1 VRRLYSRIYLHF
13 LGVLLVVGLATGL
26 VFALGARGAALQDVA
41 ERVARHVASLV
52 AERLADPAALAAR
65 VRQLHADLE
74 IDVTVRDLAGRV
86 LSRAGPQLPELSGA
100 EAAQVR
106 AGKVVTRP
114 RPVWFAAAPIRD
126 PASGSVVGV
135 LEASARRHVRWPALL
150 RPGLLV
156 LLVLGIVAVATAPLA
171 RRISRPVERL
181 TEAARRL
188 GGGDLGHRVPVA
200 EPRRRW
206 RWLRRRHA
214 GVDELRE
221 LTRAFNEMADR
232 IDRLVRGQK
241 ELLVNISHELRS
253 PLARIRVALELL
265 PRTAETETRLADL
278 ERDLSELDRLIE
290 AVLTTSRLEAAGLT
304 PRPAPVDVSRLLA
317 EVAER
322 AAHDPVVAGKTL
334 RVAGGP
340 ALEVVADGALLRR
353 ALWNLVENAAKY
365 GTPPITLA
373 AEPQGDRVAL
383 SVTDEGGGIP
393 PAERERVLTPFYQLD
408 RARTPRAPDA
418 PPRGF
423 GLGLTLARRV
433 AEVHGGTIT
442 VGPAVTADG
451 RDRGC
456 RVVITIPRDAASP
469 GPAGEPAPSARR

>member
-100 EAAQVR
+100 EAAEVR
-106 AGKVVTRP
+106 AGKVVMRP

-188 GGGDLGHRVPVA
+188 GGG
-200 EPRRRW
+200 
-206 RWLRRRHA
+206 A
-214 GVDELRE
+214 GCGAA
-221 LTRAFNEMADR
+221 TRA
-232 IDRLVRGQK
+232 
-241 ELLVNISHELRS
+241 S
-253 PLARIRVALELL
+253 
-265 PRTAETETRLADL
+265 
-278 ERDLSELDRLIE
+278 
-290 AVLTTSRLEAAGLT
+290 TS
-304 PRPAPVDVSRLLA
+304 
-317 EVAER
+317 
-322 AAHDPVVAGKTL
+322 
-334 RVAGGP
+334 
-340 ALEVVADGALLRR
+340 
-353 ALWNLVENAAKY
+353 
-365 GTPPITLA
+365 
-373 AEPQGDRVAL
+373 
-383 SVTDEGGGIP
+383 
-393 PAERERVLTPFYQLD
+393 
-408 RARTPRAPDA
+408 
-418 PPRGF
+418 F
-423 GLGLTLARRV
+423 G
-433 AEVHGGTIT
+433 
-442 VGPAVTADG
+442 
-451 RDRGC
+451 
-456 RVVITIPRDAASP
+456 S
-469 GPAGEPAPSARR
+469 